1 MIDSPANA
9 LLKSLI
15 HFDKSSASPVYIQI
29 SQQIINAIQRSYLEG
44 GSLLPGTRI
53 FSQLINVHRNTA
65 VAVYDELASQGWVEI
80 IANKGTFI
88 SVPEQR
94 TATIKARSNRIGDL
108 YNFAEI
114 TGFPFHPSFHLSS
127 TKEFSDAKYEL
138 NDGQPDLRLHPIHEF
153 SKWYGASMKRK
164 SLISKWNQNKKTRYS
179 VFENQL
185 CNYLNATRGLHINPK
200 NVISTR
206 STEMSLYIISQ
217 LLIRPKDVVL
227 VGDLSNYAANM
238 IFQQSGATIKTIP
251 IDEQGLNID
260 YIKTHFVKGAIRCV
274 YICANRD
281 YPTTVSLIAERRL
294 KLLQLAKEYQFAIIE
309 DDYDYDFQ
317 FEGLPM
323 LPMASSDANGMV
335 IYLGK
340 LGQSLFPSFQT
351 GFVVAPENLI
361 SEAKNYLQMLDR
373 QGDLTQEQMLS
384 ELIYEGEIHRLLK
397 KNILVYKQR
406 RDFLYQCLE
415 ENFKDAI
422 RFKKPTGGLAI
433 WLQFNTVISLVQLS
447 EQALRHDL
455 FLPKTIL
462 YQDKDT
468 CAIRL
473 GFGHLNEEEI
483 EIVVKKLKQAY
494 DLTTK

>member
-1 MIDSPANA
+1 MIDSPVNT

-15 HFDKSSASPVYIQI
+15 QFDKSSASPVYIQI
-29 SQQIINAIQRSYLEG
+29 SQQIINAIQRSYLAG

-94 TATIKARSNRIGDL
+94 TATIKAGSNQLGDI
-108 YNFAEI
+108 YNFAET
-114 TGFPFHPSFHLSS
+114 TGFPFQSSFHLSS
-127 TKEFSDAKYEL
+127 TQEFSEAKYEL

-164 SLISKWNQNKKTRYS
+164 SLISKWNQNKKTKYS

-185 CNYLNATRGLHINPK
+185 CNYLNATRGLHIQPK

-238 IFQQSGATIKTIP
+238 IFQQSGAIIKTIP
-251 IDEQGLNID
+251 IDEQGLDVD
-260 YIKTHFVKGAIRCV
+260 YIKTHFANDAIRCV

-281 YPTTVSLIAERRL
+281 YPTTVSLTAERRL

-317 FEGLPM
+317 FEGLAM
-323 LPMASSDANGMV
+323 LPMASSDVEGMV

-397 KNILVYKQR
+397 KNILVYKRR

-415 ENFKDAI
+415 ENFKDVI

-433 WLQFNTVISLVQLS
+433 WLQFNTVIPLVQLS
-447 EQALRHDL
+447 EQALRYDL

-462 YQDKDT
+462 YQDKDS

-483 EIVVKKLKQAY
+483 EIIVKKLKQAY
-494 DLTTK
+494 DSTPK